1 MATQLANV
9 IYRKAKVGAVYWDA
23 PRHVAVFEYT
33 PEFIATGIE
42 LAPLQMPL
50 RAGPHQYPRLHHSYR
65 GLPGLL
71 AESLPDTYG
80 NVLIDEWVRRQG
92 RKPDDFSPVER
103 LCYIGD
109 RGMGAL
115 EFRPGLRE
123 RASRSERVEVDRL
136 VELASEA
143 LAAKEG
149 LSTKLQE
156 EEDLN
161 DILSVGTS
169 AGGARAKAVIAW
181 NPSTNEVRSGQA
193 QAPRGFQHWL
203 LKFDGVSSAFDGIR
217 DPQGYG
223 RIEYAY
229 SLMAKQAG
237 LAMSECRIFTEG
249 GRAHFMTR
257 RFDRTADGG
266 KVHLASL
273 FGIAHMAYGTPW
285 EHSHAYEDYLDTVVK
300 RLDLTTDD
308 RLEAFRR
315 MVFNIL
321 GFNKDD
327 HTKNFGFMMDDTGHW
342 QLAPAYDVTY
352 AHASGPGKWTAT
364 QQMSVSG
371 KREAI
376 TTQDLVA
383 CGRRCG
389 IATAPKL
396 KGIIS
401 QVSGALANWEAHA
414 AEAGVGDHEARQI
427 KTALTKQAHQT
438 AAG

>member
-1 MATQLANV
+1 MAVQLADV
-9 IYRKAKVGAVYWDA
+9 LYRDVKVGVVYWDA

-50 RAGPHQYPRLHHSYR
+50 GTGPHQFPGLHRSYW

-71 AESLPDTYG
+71 AESIPDAYG

-92 RKPDDFSPVER
+92 RRPDDFSPVER

-115 EFRPGLRE
+115 EFRPGLRQKAGRAE
-123 RASRSERVEVDRL
+123 RLEIDRL

-149 LSTKLQE
+149 LSTKLQD

-181 NPSTNEVRSGQA
+181 NPETNEVRSGQSE
-193 QAPRGFQHWL
+193 APEGFQHWL
-203 LKFDGVSSAFDGIR
+203 LKFDGVSAAFDGVG

-229 SLMAKQAG
+229 SLMARQAG
-237 LAMSECRIFTEG
+237 IAMSPCRLFEEG

-257 RFDRTADGG
+257 RFDRMADGT
-266 KVHLASL
+266 KLHVASL
-273 FGIAHMAYGTPW
+273 YGIAHMAYGAPW
-285 EHSHAYEDYLDTVVK
+285 EHSHAYEDYFDTVV
-300 RLDLTTDD
+300 RGLDLSPED
-308 RLEAFRR
+308 RLETFRR
-315 MVFNIL
+315 MVFNVL
-321 GFNKDD
+321 GCNKDD
-327 HTKNFGFMMDDTGHW
+327 HSKNFGFIMDDAGW
-342 QLAPAYDVTY
+342 RLAPAFDVTY
-352 AHASGPGKWTAT
+352 AHATGQGKWTAT
-364 QQMSVSG
+364 QQMSVRG
-371 KREAI
+371 KREGV
-376 TTQDLVA
+376 TTEDLLD
-383 CGRRCG
+383 CGRQCG
-389 IATAPKL
+389 IATLPKL
-396 KGIIS
+396 KSIVA
-401 QVSGALANWEAHA
+401 QVSGALQDWDHCA
-414 AEAGVGDHEARQI
+414 AEAGVGDRESGKI
-427 KTALTKQAHQT
+427 KKALMR
-438 AAG
+438 

>member
-1 MATQLANV
+1 MAIQLADVFYHDN
-9 IYRKAKVGAVYWDA
+9 KVGVVYWDA
-23 PRHVAVFEYT
+23 PRRVAVFEYV
-33 PEFIATGIE
+33 PEFIDSGID

-50 RAGPHQYPRLHHSYR
+50 RTGPYQFPRLHHSFG

-92 RKPDDFSPVER
+92 RTPDDFSPVER
-103 LCYIGD
+103 LCYMGD

-123 RASRSERVEVDRL
+123 RTTRTERVAVDRL

-143 LAAKEG
+143 LAIKEG

-181 NPSTNEVRSGQA
+181 NPITNEVRSGQTK
-193 QAPRGFQHWL
+193 PPTGFENWL
-203 LKFDGVSSAFDGIR
+203 MKFDGVTASFDGVR
-217 DPQGYG
+217 EPQGYG

-237 LAMSECRIFTEG
+237 LDMSDCALFEEG

-257 RFDRTADGG
+257 RFDRIADEE
-266 KVHLASL
+266 KVHMASL
-273 FGIAHMAYGTPW
+273 FGMAHMAYGAPW
-285 EHSHAYEDYLDTVVK
+285 ELGHAYEAYLDTVVTQ
-300 RLDLTTDD
+300 LDLPTRD

-315 MVFNIL
+315 MAFNVL
-321 GFNKDD
+321 GCNKDD
-327 HTKNFGFMMDDTGHW
+327 HSKNFGFTMRPETGW
-342 QLAPAYDVTY
+342 RLGPAYDITY
-352 AHASGPGKWTAT
+352 SHAVGPGKWTAT
-364 QQMSVSG
+364 QQMSVGG

-376 TTQDLVA
+376 TVQDLID

-389 IATAPKL
+389 IATLPKL
-396 KGIIS
+396 NGVID
-401 QVSGALANWEAHA
+401 QVTTALLNWRSYA
-414 AEAGVGDHEARQI
+414 AEARVGEQQATQI
-427 KTALTKQAHQT
+427 GKAIEQHVHM
-438 AAG
+438 